1 MDNKKFK
8 MKKNEWQLKVRGY
21 NQRHFWQR
29 NFLVYDASYYISIS
43 FQCVLKL
50 KLLLWIFHH
59 HLYCVVV
66 NN

>member
-1 MDNKKFK
+1 MNV
-8 MKKNEWQLKVRGY
+8 WQLKVRGY
-21 NQRHFWQR
+21 NQRRWQHSL
-29 NFLVYDASYYISIS
+29 LVYDVSYYISIS

-59 HLYCVVV
+59 HLYCVLI